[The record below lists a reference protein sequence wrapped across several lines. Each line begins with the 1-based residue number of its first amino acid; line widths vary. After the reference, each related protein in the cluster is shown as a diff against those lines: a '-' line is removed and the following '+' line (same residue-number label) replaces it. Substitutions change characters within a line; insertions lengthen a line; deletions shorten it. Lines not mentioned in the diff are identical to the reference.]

1 MKNEIFRHLKALWIY
16 IVGVIVFTIFTI
28 VGLSLL
34 HGDMS
39 VFDLLYGVL
48 IAATVMSSLALV
60 RAWYLSKK

>member
-34 HGDMS
+34 SGDMS
-39 VFDLLYGVL
+39 VFDLLYG
-48 IAATVMSSLALV
+48 ALV
-60 RAWYLSKK
+60 AAPGISARSNLTFT

>member
-1 MKNEIFRHLKALWIY
+1 MKNEMLRHLKALWIY

-34 HGDMS
+34 SGDMS
-39 VFDLLYGVL
+39 IFDLLYGALV
-48 IAATVMSSLALV
+48 AATVMSSLALV